1 MLAELTAA
9 ASGNAELSLIVGF
22 LAGYLVILV
31 TPGPNMLAVAGIASL
46 QGVRGAAPFC
56 AGVALGAGA
65 LGAALL
71 LAIGAAAD
79 AVRTWEVA
87 ARMVG
92 ALLLLC
98 VAVTVARKRPPSV
111 EESSATGRI
120 RQGAAA
126 GSLAALGAG
135 FSTAATNPTTGAFF
149 AAQFLGPLGGAVHGA
164 AATAAV
170 TLVGVVATALAFFL
184 TVATVLSLPAARRA
198 ALAWH
203 RPIRVTAATAL
214 VVMAAATA
222 LPCLP
227 VG

>member
-79 AVRTWEVA
+79 AVRIWEVA

-92 ALLLLC
+92 AQSTQ
-98 VAVTVARKRPPSV
+98 AFA
-111 EESSATGRI
+111 AWAWQDDTG
-120 RQGAAA
+120 
-126 GSLAALGAG
+126 GAG
-135 FSTAATNPTTGAFF
+135 EGDIKAQNIDFDGNLGVGAPDDVIF
-149 AAQFLGPLGGAVHGA
+149 ADGFDG
-164 AATAAV
+164 
-170 TLVGVVATALAFFL
+170 
-184 TVATVLSLPAARRA
+184 
-198 ALAWH
+198 
-203 RPIRVTAATAL
+203 
-214 VVMAAATA
+214 
-222 LPCLP
+222 
-227 VG
+227 

>member
-56 AGVALGAGA
+56 AGIALGAGA

-98 VAVTVARKRPPSV
+98 VAVTVGPGTVWVVVGPV
-111 EESSATGRI
+111 TVCVTVTVGVPVATG
-120 RQGAAA
+120 
-126 GSLAALGAG
+126 
-135 FSTAATNPTTGAFF
+135 
-149 AAQFLGPLGGAVHGA
+149 
-164 AATAAV
+164 V
-170 TLVGVVATALAFFL
+170 TVICSAMPIGMYGVVA
-184 TVATVLSLPAARRA
+184 
-198 ALAWH
+198 
-203 RPIRVTAATAL
+203 
-214 VVMAAATA
+214 
-222 LPCLP
+222 
-227 VG
+227 